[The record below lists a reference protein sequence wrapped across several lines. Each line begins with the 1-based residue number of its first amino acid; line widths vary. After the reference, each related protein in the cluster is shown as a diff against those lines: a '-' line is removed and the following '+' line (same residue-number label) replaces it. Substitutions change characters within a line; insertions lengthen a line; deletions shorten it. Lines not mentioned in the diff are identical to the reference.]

1 MLPSSGILNDDVSRG
16 KENVRTK
23 NAPEFRSDAFS
34 SIKQRHSSASKNYPF
49 LNLRTGVPSSRQM
62 PKPVSA
68 HKMEN
73 TGTNQLRKA

>member
-1 MLPSSGILNDDVSRG
+1 MSPEPSRD

-34 SIKQRHSSASKNYPF
+34 SIKQRYSSASKNYPF
-49 LNLRTGVPSSRQM
+49 LNLRTGVPSRRQM